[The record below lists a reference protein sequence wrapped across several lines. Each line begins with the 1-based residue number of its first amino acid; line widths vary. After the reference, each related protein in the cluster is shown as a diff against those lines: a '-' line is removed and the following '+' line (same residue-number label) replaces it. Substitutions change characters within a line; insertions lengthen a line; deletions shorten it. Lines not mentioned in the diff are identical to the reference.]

1 MASQQSSNCG
11 ELNFNKLIM
20 LYLLGMSL
28 FTVPGD
34 ALHPF
39 ADDGQTMASVAMRL
53 RLKINTLFYTNDLL
67 KHGVLVTL
75 PRNNK
80 DKAHKQYMSK
90 SLLKVADCSS
100 GISLLRHVCFERPF
114 RNAKG
119 KTVQHP
125 RGGKIY
131 GSRERICKFIAYM
144 IHECTARPFVI
155 DSTGV
160 YWDNFNPHPDIEHG
174 VETPAVWIHPYID
187 IDIKN
192 VDDKKTAGDIYA
204 MIHPV
209 VTTVSE
215 YLEVNSDSTR
225 SRTVILMNRRIECDG
240 LVKWSFHLHWPQYV
254 FQYAADVQE
263 VAVRAKALCEFVDT
277 GVYSSTSQLFR
288 LPYCGKFGNDNAVMQ
303 LVRPSRIGDGPWDV
317 CEVKMYTVDEYAAVL
332 NDSCICT
339 RFPSKFTPI
348 TITRVD
354 NSLPMPSPQR
364 QNDFLIEIS
373 DEPGDASNYHA
384 WMNFWRPVLSA
395 YVVPNFIEFRRSR
408 AARLGVN
415 CSFPTVDMIDF
426 SEIKRLRSSS
436 SSFCITAPGDTFC
449 EYDNGN
455 TPHTHSISDSPV
467 QYIVDLLKG
476 TIAQFCVRC
485 MHSHS
490 DAKWHHFIQTNS
502 LLFPILPDWSADV
515 DSTKFVHDRQSW
527 CPRFF
532 SDYYRDTVAFVMD
545 TSRVVVYDDVTGVWV
560 SGRAGNSICQQK
572 YAKMNN
578 QYRAYRVA
586 YNHAAMMAT
595 VNKFIDGHPG
605 LGEAE
610 IESKKK
616 REQALCTKANGQI
629 KELWQL
635 QQLQTRDILSF
646 LSTTDHSH
654 KIPTMEPHAHI
665 VPLRDGQC
673 INLFDWTERKIRP
686 SDYFVSTLNARL
698 LSLHDNDVTE
708 FKEWQSQVCC
718 GDRDYL
724 QYKLRIMGVSLTLFN
739 FDRAFY
745 MPLGPIGRNGKSSE
759 CTLFNMVTMSTQ
771 PSRGYNISREYL
783 TRYGQD
789 RKGANAADTVMIDMA
804 NKTVL
809 IADECR
815 DTPIDCALVKTLVS
829 GDTTSARNLYE
840 SERTNISPRGSLWI
854 VTNKTVK
861 LDYTDTALCNRLR
874 VLPYNAQWVSNPSAT
889 RKRMADAFM
898 RSWVF
903 QDDPNFKEHTLTRW
917 TDAMVTAT
925 LYELHTFFKS
935 LPCVGVDVAKPQL
948 CRIPVPSV
956 VQKATQDLIHR
967 EHPVLAFIEEYMKK
981 ISDPC
986 VASYVHVDVAFA
998 NFQRFGKNANSR
1010 KMTCMTITQFQEAMA
1025 REHIDVVNTKDS
1037 TPVFKS
1043 YCMRREVPNMSHDAS
1058 LSMNMRYEPPP
1069 INTSLLPQKRSRDEF
1084 NEQG

>member
-1 MASQQSSNCG
+1 MSWII
-11 ELNFNKLIM
+11 NKLIM
-20 LYLLGMSL
+20 LHLLGMSL
-28 FTVPGD
+28 FTVPDD

-39 ADDGQTMASVAMRL
+39 ADNGQTMASVAMRL
-53 RLKINTLFYTNDLL
+53 RMKINSLFYTNEVI

-100 GISLLRHVCFERPF
+100 GVSLLRHVCFERPF
-114 RNAKG
+114 RNTKG
-119 KTVQHP
+119 QTVQHP

-131 GSRERICKFIAYM
+131 GSRDRICKFIGYM
-144 IHECTARPFVI
+144 IHECASKPFLV

-160 YWDNFNPHPDIEHG
+160 YWDNFNPQPEIETG
-174 VETPAVWIHPYID
+174 VETPPMWFHPYID

-192 VDDKKTAGDIYA
+192 IDDSKTAGDIYS

-209 VTTVSE
+209 IMNVCEFLQT
-215 YLEVNSDSTR
+215 NSNSNN
-225 SRTVILMNRRIECDG
+225 SRTVILMNRRKTG
-240 LVKWSFHLHWPQYV
+240 NGVVKWSFHLHWPQYV
-254 FQYAADVQE
+254 IQNAADVQGM
-263 VAVRAKALCEFVDT
+263 AMHAKQLCEFVDT

-288 LPYCGKFGNDNAVMQ
+288 LPYCGKFGDSNASMQ
-303 LVRPSRIGDGPWDV
+303 LVRPSRVGDGPWNL
-317 CEVKMYTVDEYAAVL
+317 CEVKMYTADEYARVI

-339 RFPSKFTPI
+339 RFPNKFIPV

-354 NSLPMPSPQR
+354 NSLLLPSAPQT
-364 QNDFLIEIS
+364 QSDLLIEVA
-373 DEPGDASNYHA
+373 DEPGDASNYYA
-384 WMNFWRPVLSA
+384 WMNFWRPVLSS
-395 YVVPNFIEFRRSR
+395 YVIPNFIEFRRSR

-415 CSFPTVDMIDF
+415 CSFPTIDMIDF
-426 SEIKRLRSSS
+426 SNIRRLRSSS
-436 SSFCITAPGDTFC
+436 SSFCVMAPGDSFC
-449 EYDNGN
+449 EYDRGN
-455 TPHTHSISDSPV
+455 TPYTHIHVEGTVISYV
-467 QYIVDLLKG
+467 VDLLKG
-476 TIAQFCVRC
+476 VIAQFCRHC
-485 MHSHS
+485 QRNHEI
-490 DAKWHHFIQTNS
+490 KWHHFIQTNS

-545 TSRVVVYDDVTGVWV
+545 TSKVVVYDDVSGIWV

-572 YAKMNN
+572 YATMNN
-578 QYRAYRVA
+578 QYRDYRVA
-586 YNHAAMMAT
+586 YNHAAMLAA
-595 VNKFIDGHPG
+595 VNKYITNNPG
-605 LGEAE
+605 ATDEE
-610 IESKKK
+610 IERVKTNQQ
-616 REQALCTKANGQI
+616 RLCVKANNQI
-629 KELWQL
+629 KELWHL

-646 LSTTDHSH
+646 LATTDHSH
-654 KIPTMEPHAHI
+654 KIPTMEPYPHLI
-665 VPLRDGQC
+665 PLRDGQC
-673 INLFDWTERKIRP
+673 VNLFDWTERKIRP

-708 FKEWQSQVCC
+708 FKEWQLQVCC
-718 GDRDYL
+718 GDREYL
-724 QYKLRIMGVSLTLFN
+724 KYKLRVMGVSLTLFN

-771 PSRGYNISREYL
+771 PARGYNISREYL

-874 VLPYNAQWVSNPSAT
+874 VLPYNAQWVSDPTAT

-917 TDAMVTAT
+917 NDAMVTAT
-925 LYELHTFFKS
+925 LYELHQFFNS
-935 LPCVGVDVAKPQL
+935 LSRDGVDQSIPQL
-948 CRIPVPSV
+948 SRIPVPAIV
-956 VQKATQDLIHR
+956 KKATQDLIHR

-981 ISDPC
+981 IHDPRIE
-986 VASYVHVDVAFA
+986 SYVPVDIAFA

-1025 REHIDVVNTKDS
+1025 REHIDVATTKDS
-1037 TPVFKS
+1037 VPVFKS
-1043 YCMRREVPNMSHDAS
+1043 YCMRREVPNMSNDAAVS
-1058 LSMNMRYEPPP
+1058 VNMRYEPPAV
-1069 INTSLLPQKRSRDEF
+1069 NANLLPQKRSRDDF
-1084 NEQG
+1084 NEL